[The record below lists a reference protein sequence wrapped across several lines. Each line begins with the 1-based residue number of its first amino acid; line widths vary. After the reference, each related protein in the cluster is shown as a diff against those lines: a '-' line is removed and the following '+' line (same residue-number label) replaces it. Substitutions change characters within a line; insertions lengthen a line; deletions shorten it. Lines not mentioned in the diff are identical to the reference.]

1 MGLIVKASGEK
12 EYKIC
17 PAGSHIARCYRVVD
31 LGTQKTIWMGVEK
44 AKKQIMVTWEL
55 HGEDAEGKPL
65 LTDDGRPLAVSR
77 KFTPSLNNKATLRA
91 FLVAWRGREFTDDE
105 LQGFHLKNVLDKW
118 CMLNITHTSKGDK
131 TYANIS
137 SISAVPSAIK
147 KAGMPDPVNPT
158 IWFDIDEPDM
168 KVYSEFPDYMKEMIS
183 SSPEWKMRDD
193 DIGSN
198 SNLPPVAEEE
208 DEDVPF

>member
-1 MGLIVKASGEK
+1 
-12 EYKIC
+12 
-17 PAGSHIARCYRVVD
+17 
-31 LGTQKTIWMGVEK
+31 
-44 AKKQIMVTWEL
+44 
-55 HGEDAEGKPL
+55 
-65 LTDDGRPLAVSR
+65 
-77 KFTPSLNNKATLRA
+77 
-91 FLVAWRGREFTDDE
+91 
-105 LQGFHLKNVLDKW
+105 
-118 CMLNITHTSKGDK
+118 MLNITHTSKGDK

-208 DEDVPF
+208 DENIPF